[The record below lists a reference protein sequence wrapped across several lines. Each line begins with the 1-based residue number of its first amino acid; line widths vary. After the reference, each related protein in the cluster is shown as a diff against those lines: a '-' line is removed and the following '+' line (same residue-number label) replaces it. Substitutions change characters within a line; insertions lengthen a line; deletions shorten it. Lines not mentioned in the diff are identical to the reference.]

1 MQKQLLVSILIA
13 ILLVAAYLLERQ
25 SPGDASA
32 MLKTAPPQGK
42 PPVATLLPAEPGKP
56 QPPVRVEPRSRYVL
70 DVVLHSVEEIEQL
83 LDKAEQLASK
93 PRSANEPASIA
104 IVLHGPE
111 IDIFSIRNYD
121 KYQRVVDRAAKLDAY
136 NIIDVKMC
144 MTAMR
149 SRGIR
154 NEDVPGFIELVPYG
168 PEEIRSLQEKG
179 FVKL

>member
-1 MQKQLLVSILIA
+1 MQKQLFTGILIA
-13 ILLVAAYLLERQ
+13 VFLTIGYLLGNQASEDATAMVKTVPRQ
-25 SPGDASA
+25 E
-32 MLKTAPPQGK
+32 K
-42 PPVATLLPAEPGKP
+42 PPVTALLPSESDKP

-104 IVLHGPE
+104 MVLHGPE
-111 IDIFSIRNYD
+111 IDIFSIRNYE
-121 KYQRVVDRAAKLDAY
+121 KYQSVVDRAAKLDAY

-168 PEEIRSLQEKG
+168 PEEIRRLQEKG